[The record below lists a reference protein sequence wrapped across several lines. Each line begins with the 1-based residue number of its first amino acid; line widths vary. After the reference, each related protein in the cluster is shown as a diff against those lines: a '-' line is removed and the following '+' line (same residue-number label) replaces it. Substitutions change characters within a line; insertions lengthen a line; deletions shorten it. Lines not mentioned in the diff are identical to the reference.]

1 MPLYARRLSR
11 RGFLR
16 SAAAMAAPLLVPA
29 SALGRDGS
37 AAPSARIAMGSI
49 GPGGRGRSDTQA
61 FLSSPDSHVVAVCD
75 VDTRRREAARQ
86 MVESYYARHLG
97 RGSYRGCFAPRDFRE
112 ILARDDID
120 AVMIATPDHWHAP
133 MAIMAAKAGKDMYCE
148 KPISVSIAEGR
159 AVADAVARL
168 GIIYQ
173 SGTQRRSVS
182 HFRFCCE
189 LVRNGRIG
197 TLKKVTEMLGSGPTC
212 PPQPPAPV
220 PEGFDYDMWLGPAPW
235 AYYTPKRCHGSF
247 RWHLDYS
254 GGKITDQGA
263 HFLDI
268 AQWAMDTEHTGP
280 VEIQGTGTFPTD
292 GLWNTPVTYHVVC
305 AYAKGVELHV
315 THPLYRGD
323 WAIRFE
329 GTEGWLLVTRH
340 KLYASKPSLME
351 PLRSHET
358 PLRRSDHHHQNF
370 LEAVRTRTA
379 PIAPPEIAH
388 RSTTVCHLANLCL
401 RLRRPLKWDPAA
413 ERFVG
418 DDAANRMLV
427 RAHREPW
434 TV

>member
-1 MPLYARRLSR
+1 MSRSFRITR
-11 RGFLR
+11 RGFLG
-16 SAAAMAAPLLVPA
+16 AAAAAAAPWLVPA
-29 SALGRDGS
+29 SALGRSGS
-37 AAPSARIAMGSI
+37 AAPSDRIAMGII
-49 GPGGRGRSDTQA
+49 GPGGRGRSNTQA
-61 FLSSPDSHVVAVCD
+61 FLASRDSHVVVMCD
-75 VDTRRREAARQ
+75 VDSSRRERAKQ
-86 MVESYYARHLG
+86 MVESYYARHLAK
-97 RGSYRGCFAPRDFRE
+97 GSYGGCFESSDFRE
-112 ILARDDID
+112 ILARDDVD

-133 MAIMAAKAGKDMYCE
+133 MALIAAKAGKDMYCE

-159 AVADAVARL
+159 AVADAASRL
-168 GIIYQ
+168 GVIYQ

-189 LVRNGRIG
+189 LVRNGRLG
-197 TLKKVTEMLGSGPTC
+197 TLRKVTELLGSGPTC
-212 PPQPPAPV
+212 PLQPPMPV
-220 PEGFDYDMWLGPAPW
+220 PKGFDYDMWLGPAPW

-280 VEIQGTGTFPTD
+280 VEIRGTGTFPTD

-305 AYAKGVELHV
+305 VYAKGVELHV

-401 RLRRPLKWDPAA
+401 RVGRPLKWDAAA
-413 ERFVG
+413 ERFLG
-418 DDAANRMLV
+418 DEAANRMRV

-434 TV
+434 SV